1 VGKTEGWRDILGDYS
16 GVLLRSVQCTLYLEE
31 LLPHPPNVI
40 KDAIIQGLKEIG
52 NSDLKMKNHLQ
63 IAYVVLARFVSNE
76 DFKIVKECES
86 VLMQNMPKADP
97 TQLTEEERKR
107 MRAAMSQVSSDLRKK
122 YSKIV
127 KSSSEQ
133 SQMYADE
140 LKLRMKE

>member
-63 IAYVVLARFVSNE
+63 IVYVVLARFVSNE

-86 VLMQNMPKADP
+86 VLKQNMPKADP

-107 MRAAMSQVSSDLRKK
+107 IRAAMSQVSSDLWKK